1 MAFDRLIKGL
11 RKVRV
16 WHRYLG
22 LVLALLLIISAGTGI
37 LLALKKDVAMIQP
50 STQRGAVT
58 DLTQWKKLSELSL
71 LGKEA
76 LYKSYPEQIGN
87 AVDKI
92 DVRPSK
98 GMVKVLFKNDNW
110 EVQLDGASGEVLSVD
125 VRYSDWIESLHDGS
139 IFGDIF
145 KLTAMNFLGWGV
157 MLLAITGFW
166 LWYGP
171 RRLRGLRWKRKRNAS

>member
-22 LVLALLLIISAGTGI
+22 LVLAALLIISAGTGI
-37 LLALKKDVAMIQP
+37 LLALKKDVSMIQP
-50 STQRGAVT
+50 PTKKGTVK
-58 DLTQWKKLSELSL
+58 DLTQWKSLPELSL
-71 LGKEA
+71 LGKEG
-76 LYKSYPEQIGN
+76 LYKEYPEQIGN
-87 AVDKI
+87 PIDRI
-92 DVRPSK
+92 DVRPGK
-98 GMVKVLFKNDNW
+98 GMVKVLFENDNW
-110 EVQLDGASGEVLSVD
+110 EVQLDGASGAVLSVD

-157 MLLAITGFW
+157 MILATTGFW

-171 RRLRGLRWKRKRNAS
+171 KRLRGLRWKRKK

>member
-22 LVLALLLIISAGTGI
+22 LVLAFLLIISAVTGI
-37 LLALKKDVAMIQP
+37 LLALKKEVAIIQP
-50 STQRGAVT
+50 TTQKGAVT
-58 DLTQWKKLSELSL
+58 DLTQWKALSELSL
-71 LGKEA
+71 LGKES
-76 LYKSYPEQIGN
+76 LYKNYPEQIGN
-87 AVDKI
+87 PVDRM
-92 DVRPSK
+92 DVRPDK
-98 GMVKVLFKNDNW
+98 GMVKILFENDNW

-139 IFGDIF
+139 IFGKIF

-157 MLLAITGFW
+157 ILLATTGFW

-171 RRLRGLRWKRKRNAS
+171 KRLRGLRWKRKE

>member
-1 MAFDRLIKGL
+1 LAFDRLIKGL
-11 RKVRV
+11 RKVRI

-50 STQRGAVT
+50 VT
-58 DLTQWKKLSELSL
+58 KKGKVSDLTQWKSLSELSL
-71 LGKEA
+71 LGKEE
-76 LYKSYPEQIGN
+76 LYKQYPAQIDN
-87 AVDKI
+87 PIDRI
-92 DVRPSK
+92 DVRPDK
-98 GMVKVLFKNDNW
+98 GMVKVLFENDNW
-110 EVQLDGASGEVLSVD
+110 EVQLDGASGAVLSVD

-157 MLLAITGFW
+157 ILLATTGFW

-171 RRLRGLRWKRKRNAS
+171 KRLRGLRWKRKG